1 MQKGNGMKA
10 TEVLKHEHQAILLVI
25 VAVEKEVAFIEK
37 TGKLH
42 TQTVRELAD
51 FFKNF
56 VDRCHHAKEEK
67 QLFAMLHERG
77 ISTEVGPLDVILH
90 EHEQGRAYVLAVA
103 EAVAGKIVPDAA
115 AIRKAKE
122 NLAAYAQLL
131 RVHIDKEENVL
142 YPMADRLL
150 KSAAD
155 QKTLLQAFDKV
166 ESEEMGQGVHEK
178 YHAWIEK
185 LAGK

>member
-1 MQKGNGMKA
+1 MKA

-25 VAVEKEVAFIEK
+25 AAVEKEVASIEK
-37 TGKLH
+37 TGKMH
-42 TQTVRELAD
+42 AQTVREMAD
-51 FFKNF
+51 FFQNF

-67 QLFAMLHERG
+67 HLFAMMHERG
-77 ISTEVGPLDVILH
+77 VSVEIGPLDVMLH
-90 EHEQGRAYVLAVA
+90 EHEQGRVYIRAVA
-103 EAVAGKIVPDAA
+103 EAVAGKTVPDAA

-131 RVHIDKEENVL
+131 RAHIDKEDNVL

-150 KSAAD
+150 KSTAD
-155 QKTLLQAFDKV
+155 QKTLAEAFNKV
-166 ESEEMGQGVHEK
+166 ESEEMGEGVHEK

-185 LAGK
+185 LVGE

>member
-1 MQKGNGMKA
+1 MKA

-25 VAVEKEVAFIEK
+25 AAIEKEVASIEK
-37 TGKLH
+37 TGTMH
-42 TQTVRELAD
+42 AQTVREMAD
-51 FFKNF
+51 FLKNF

-67 QLFAMLHERG
+67 HLFVMMHERGMSMETGPLSVMLHEH
-77 ISTEVGPLDVILH
+77 D
-90 EHEQGRAYVLAVA
+90 QGRACVRAVA
-103 EAVAGKIVPDAA
+103 EAVAGKGTPDAA

-131 RVHIDKEENVL
+131 RAHIDKEDHVL

-150 KSAAD
+150 KSAD
-155 QKTLLQAFDKV
+155 QKTLAQAFDKV
-166 ESEEMGQGVHEK
+166 ESEEMGEGVHEK